1 MMLHRGLLMKT
12 MEIGLFIIVYH
23 TVSAKKTAG
32 IQMIQ
37 VEVTLG
43 QLLADFHGD
52 RPGAKLSL

>member
-1 MMLHRGLLMKT
+1 MLHRGLLMKT
-12 MEIGLFIIVYH
+12 MEIGLFNVVYP

-32 IQMIQ
+32 IQ

-52 RPGAKLSL
+52 RPGAKRSL